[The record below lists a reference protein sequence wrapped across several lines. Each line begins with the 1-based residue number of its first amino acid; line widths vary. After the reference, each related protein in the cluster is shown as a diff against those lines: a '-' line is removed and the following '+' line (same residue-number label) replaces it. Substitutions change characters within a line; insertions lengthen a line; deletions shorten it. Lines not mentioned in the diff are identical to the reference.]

1 MGWKDKHK
9 TNVSDYF
16 YVDDTWKGISGATLS
31 LFVIFCSL
39 RKMRFEAKK
48 TQVLR

>member
-16 YVDDTWKGISGATLS
+16 YVDDIWKGINGEILS
-31 LFVIFCSL
+31 LFVIFYSL